1 MSGVW
6 ISALLALVT
15 TAALVLLARPARGGI
30 YMIAVAM
37 LVGLAGYAWQ
47 GSPGLAGSPTP
58 PGAHKRGGD
67 TLFAHER
74 KVWLETVGF
83 DAMQMDGAD
92 AFIKNGDPDYAVG
105 LLHAYLAKE
114 PSSMALWLGLGN
126 ALQAQADGALTP
138 PAHYAFE
145 RAAEAAPGHPAPP
158 YFLGLAYL
166 QMGDVDGAEATWR
179 ELLAKTPPNA
189 PWRDKLTARIALL
202 ERFRTAAGAG
212 ASPGAAG
219 QNAQGSGAAD

>member
-1 MSGVW
+1 M
-6 ISALLALVT
+6 
-15 TAALVLLARPARGGI
+15 
-30 YMIAVAM
+30 
-37 LVGLAGYAWQ
+37 
-47 GSPGLAGSPTP
+47 

-83 DAMQMDGAD
+83 DAQQLDGAD

-105 LLHAYLAKE
+105 LLRAFLVKE
-114 PSSMALWLGLGN
+114 PDSMALWLGLGN

-145 RAAEAAPGHPAPP
+145 RAAQTAPDHPAPE

-166 QMGDVDGAEATWR
+166 QMGDIDGADATWR
-179 ELLAKTPPNA
+179 DLLAKA
-189 PWRDKLTARIALL
+189 PADAAWRTKLAARIALL
-202 ERFRTAAGAG
+202 ERLR
-212 ASPGAAG
+212 PGINPG
-219 QNAQGSGAAD
+219 P

>member
-1 MSGVW
+1 MSGMW
-6 ISALLALVT
+6 ISVLLALAV
-15 TAALVLLARPARGGI
+15 AAGLILVARPVRGALYLIG
-30 YMIAVAM
+30 VAM

-47 GSPGLAGSPTP
+47 GSPGLMGSPTA

-83 DAMQMDGAD
+83 DALQLDGAD
-92 AFIKNGDPDYAVG
+92 AFIGNGDPDYAVG
-105 LLHAYLAKE
+105 LLHAYLGHE
-114 PSSMALWLGLGN
+114 PNSMMLWLGLGN

-145 RAAEAAPGHPAPP
+145 RAAQAAPDHPAPP

-179 ELLAKTPPNA
+179 ALLAKAPANA
-189 PWRDKLTARIALL
+189 PWRDKLAARIALL
-202 ERFRTAAGAG
+202 ERLRAGH
-212 ASPGAAG
+212 
-219 QNAQGSGAAD
+219 